1 MLRHGK
7 WFPPKLKRQINMSRN
22 LGAADFWGFIY
33 VVSRLAI
40 VAAVVYFLYLL
51 RKILVKRGFFMQKIR
66 RMKPC
71 ETTWTSGQQG
81 R

>member
-1 MLRHGK
+1 
-7 WFPPKLKRQINMSRN
+7 MSRN

-40 VAAVVYFLYLL
+40 VAAVLYFLYLL
-51 RKILVKRGFFMQKIR
+51 RKILVKRGFFYAEN
-66 RMKPC
+66 KPC
-71 ETTWTSGQQG
+71 ETTWNRGQQG

>member
-1 MLRHGK
+1 M
-7 WFPPKLKRQINMSRN
+7 
-22 LGAADFWGFIY
+22 GAADFWGFIY

-51 RKILVKRGFFMQKIR
+51 RKLQINRKKALSNEAFFMQKIR

-71 ETTWTSGQQG
+71 ETIWNSRQQG